1 MRGALLLAAALIPL
15 LTNAAGAQNTTDPN
29 QKPPESVR
37 ANVKIVKPKP
47 AHKSEKGKSVKRDT
61 VMPDR
66 APAMSSAMPEPDLY
80 RSISSMDLAGGSFAN
95 GTFAIPLVS
104 APVEKPA
111 AQADTPQVARSSPV
125 AGAVHIDAMAGAE
138 PAILLRADA
147 DVGLAAFRIGSETII
162 VLDAPI
168 AFGTPGPEIAAAFA
182 GLTSRVT
189 DDTTVL
195 RMPGAAAILRFARTP
210 RGWLVAVGAPPDTAA
225 SILPRSIDG
234 GQETTGVRLPAA
246 EPSRVVTVL
255 NPQTGDRLLVGTQG
269 VAGQSVPNAWHQPQ
283 FDLLPTLQGV
293 VVAAISD
300 DIRLRR
306 EPAGF
311 SLSTSLRAESAI
323 ADAPKKTTDR
333 PIAGAISRLLDI
345 PNGSTKELSAEMNKR
360 VAAAGEAHALAR
372 SEPRLRVAEAMLAL
386 GMDVE
391 AQSVVDV
398 AIAADPALAD
408 QPHAIGLRAIA
419 ATLAGRFD
427 DAKAL
432 ADPRLDGS
440 TEVELW
446 RALLRVARDEAS
458 APDARSL
465 ADGVALI
472 LAYPSALRDRLLPR
486 ALETM
491 ALNGQAETA
500 RATLKA
506 FPNAP
511 ALDLARGMALEMENN
526 AAGGLKLYDQ
536 VAMQSDRLARYTAL
550 VRAAELRIKSGQLDA
565 KAGADALDQ
574 ALLGWRGPKQEFALR
589 MRIADLRRQAGQW
602 HEALTVLR
610 DGRDVFPEERANLD
624 RTMEATFL
632 DLLTSDAAKHLSPAE
647 FVSLYDQ
654 NQDLVQDINWTEKNG
669 TSLVDRL
676 IGLGLQG
683 RAEPITARLV
693 AQSNDLARRPVLGAR
708 LASLRLTMN
717 DPKGAIA
724 ALASTVPAADVTV
737 DPAVMQTRQLLY
749 ARGEI
754 ARGNRDAALTML
766 GTLDLADAD
775 ELRAQIY
782 ASRKDW
788 PHTVSALTALEHKAI
803 SAKDITD
810 AQQSIVMRLAVAA
823 TLSSD
828 SATLGRLADTY
839 GAAMAKGNQASLFR
853 VITSSPVQ
861 GTADLPRAFEE
872 IQVAKRLEGAVG
884 TP

>member
-1 MRGALLLAAALIPL
+1 MRGALLLAAALVPL
-15 LTNAAGAQNTTDPN
+15 LTNAAGAQNITDPN
-29 QKPPESVR
+29 Q
-37 ANVKIVKPKP
+37 ATAGAGAKIAKPKP
-47 AHKSEKGKSVKRDT
+47 AHTSGTAKSVKR
-61 VMPDR
+61 VMPAL
-66 APAMSSAMPEPDLY
+66 APAVSSTMPDPNVY
-80 RSISSMDLAGGSFAN
+80 RSVDSMDLAGSGIAN

-104 APVEKPA
+104 GPVEKPA
-111 AQADTPQVARSSPV
+111 VQADPPQVARSSPV
-125 AGAVHIDAMAGAE
+125 AGAVRIEAMAGAE

-168 AFGTPGPEIAAAFA
+168 AFATPGPEIATAFA
-182 GLTSRVT
+182 GLTSRST
-189 DDTTVL
+189 DETTVL
-195 RMPGAAAILRFARTP
+195 RVPGTAAGLRFARTA
-210 RGWLVAVGAPPDTAA
+210 RGWLVTAGAPADTAV
-225 SILPRSIDG
+225 SILPRSIEN
-234 GQETTGVRLPAA
+234 GQDVSSVRLPVA
-246 EPSRVVTVL
+246 EPSRVVTVV
-255 NPQTGDRLLVGTQG
+255 NPLTGDRLLVGTQS
-269 VAGQSVPNAWHQPQ
+269 VAGQAVPNEWHQPQ
-283 FDLLPTLQGV
+283 FNLLPTLQGV

-311 SLSTSLRAESAI
+311 TLSTSLRAESAI
-323 ADAPKKTTDR
+323 ADAPKRTTDR

-391 AQSVVDV
+391 AESVIDV
-398 AIAADPALAD
+398 ATAADPALAD

-446 RALLRVARDEAS
+446 RALLQVARDEAS
-458 APDARSL
+458 SQAAHSL
-465 ADGVALI
+465 ADGVGLI
-472 LAYPSALRDRLLPR
+472 LACPSALRDRLLPR

-491 ALNGQAETA
+491 ALNGQAEAA
-500 RATLKA
+500 RTTLKA
-506 FPNAP
+506 FPDAP

-526 AAGGLKLYDQ
+526 AAGALKMYDQ

-565 KAGADALDQ
+565 KAGADALDR

-632 DLLTSDAAKHLSPAE
+632 DLLSSDAAKRLSPAE

-676 IGLGLQG
+676 ASLGLQG
-683 RAEPITARLV
+683 RADPVMARLV

-724 ALASTVPAADVTV
+724 ALASTVPTADVTV
-737 DPAVMQTRQLLY
+737 DPAVMQSRQLLY
-749 ARGEI
+749 ARSEI
-754 ARGNRDAALTML
+754 GRGNQDAALTML

-788 PHTVSALTALEHKAI
+788 PHTVSALTALEHKRI
-803 SAKDITD
+803 STKDITD

-823 TLSSD
+823 TLGSD